1 MTTLTAT
8 MSSLHRELCGFC
20 LKNRDR
26 VPDYDWAVA
35 HAVTVLQNHPSGVSR
50 SVLLT
55 ELEHR
60 WRTALRRG
68 ELAGRLKQALSNKQ
82 LATGEVLAGTLGRVD
97 DLYRYKLE
105 QGGASVEMIVH
116 QQLGDWLSYCR
127 HHEIEPLLKRRVHIT
142 QARILWGSGGGQHTL
157 LPTTCLCPSIDLSQ
171 QSDSNFYS
179 KKILESFQ
187 PFYADACSGNV
198 TALVSA
204 SSDITKPL
212 FVVASVLDI
221 GPVTS
226 HQDNIN
232 CYRIVRMKL
241 RCLDGQQ
248 RVDVGS
254 RQIIFIILFNEHVF
268 LADLWK
274 THDTLVFFRP
284 WAEPNHKQPLFGKRI
299 SGANTTSR
307 GAFAHTEVQPA
318 DDMLLNAL
326 EDKNVVP
333 VHLLVIPNIT
343 VCCFLRGAGV
353 GRIDLTDSGSGSSS
367 GDNGDSQQSEAL
379 AAAGPIDFFASS
391 ALPGGHFTAIARLLG
406 ISYGNNRPDADF
418 IYLWMQPENEENERN
433 ASLLRVKCPSSW
445 PRQHLHRG
453 QVYLFEGLSRERGAP
468 EEELSCPPH
477 NLLPQWTAT
486 AQVKHLA
493 LGKFG
498 SGGGR
503 QKNLLTTP
511 SSSVSMTQ
519 EHHHPASLT
528 APSSIPSH
536 VNVSR
541 LAALVYSPSIMNPQP
556 LSSIAAAAVTR
567 CNNSMYLV
575 IAKIA
580 SMHQGH
586 QESTFILRLTSEE
599 LQGFS
604 IEVEVDSL
612 SINLTQALPNIDPSF
627 SLEAANTPAFA
638 AKWRDKKYVLLLSR
652 IDDVENAASVGACV
666 AVRYRVG
673 CIADSILLLQ
683 EEATAE
689 GAAAKRPKL

>member
-1 MTTLTAT
+1 M
-8 MSSLHRELCGFC
+8 
-20 LKNRDR
+20 
-26 VPDYDWAVA
+26 
-35 HAVTVLQNHPSGVSR
+35 
-50 SVLLT
+50 LT

-82 LATGEVLAGTLGRVD
+82 LALGEVLAGTLGRVD
-97 DLYRYKLE
+97 DNFRYKLE
-105 QGGASVEMIVH
+105 QGSASLEMIVH
-116 QQLGDWLSYCR
+116 RQLGDWLSYCR

-171 QSDSNFYS
+171 QSDSDFYS

-187 PFYADACSGNV
+187 PFYADACSGNI
-198 TALVSA
+198 TALVDASA
-204 SSDITKPL
+204 DIKKPL
-212 FVVASVLDI
+212 FVVASVIDI

-248 RVDVGS
+248 RVDAGS

-274 THDTLVFFRP
+274 VHDTLVFFRP
-284 WAEPNHKQPLFGKRI
+284 WAEPNQKQPLFGQRI
-299 SGANTTSR
+299 NHSGANTTSR

-318 DDMLLNAL
+318 DDMLFNAL
-326 EDKNVVP
+326 EDANVVP

-353 GRIDLTDSGSGSSS
+353 GRIDLTDSGSG
-367 GDNGDSQQSEAL
+367 GDSQASESLAAAAAA
-379 AAAGPIDFFASS
+379 AAAGPTDFFCASS
-391 ALPGGHFTAIARLLG
+391 GLPGGHFTAIARLLG
-406 ISYGNNRPDADF
+406 ISKGGPNEDF
-418 IYLWMQPENEENERN
+418 IYLWMQPENEDNERN
-433 ASLLRVKCPSSW
+433 ASLLLRVKCPSSW

-453 QVYLFEGLSRERGAP
+453 QVYLFEGLSRERGDP
-468 EEELSCPPH
+468 EEERPPH
-477 NLLPQWTAT
+477 NLLPLWTVT

-503 QKNLLTTP
+503 QKNLFTTP
-511 SSSVSMTQ
+511 SSSISMTQ
-519 EHHHPASLT
+519 VHHHPDVLT

-541 LAALVYSPSIMNPQP
+541 LAALVYSPSIMLPQP
-556 LSSIAAAAVTR
+556 LSTIAAAAVTR
-567 CNNSMYLV
+567 SNNSMCLV
-575 IAKIA
+575 IAKVA

-586 QESTFILRLTSEE
+586 QESTINLRLMSEE
-599 LQGFS
+599 LQGVS
-604 IEVEVDSL
+604 IQVEVDSL
-612 SINLTQALPNIDPSF
+612 SINLTQALPTIDPSF

-652 IDDVENAASVGACV
+652 IDDVENAASAMASA

-673 CIADSILLLQ
+673 CIADSILLQ
-683 EEATAE
+683 EEEPTAE
-689 GAAAKRPKL
+689 GGAAKRPKL